1 LETKSRYEFR
11 KLVGVGDVSG
21 LCVFRFAFIRVNPR
35 LNFKLIHYQRTGA
48 LVAVLSLL
56 IGFAGCGVVERA
68 TRTPETDALLRAARA
83 GNADTV
89 KALLASPNVDVNASD
104 EHGNTPLIEA
114 ARFGHDEVV
123 AALLT
128 AKADVKAK
136 NDEGKTALMLAAE
149 GGHDETV
156 RVLTQ
161 AGAGR

>member
-1 LETKSRYEFR
+1 M
-11 KLVGVGDVSG
+11 
-21 LCVFRFAFIRVNPR
+21 FAV
-35 LNFKLIHYQRTGA
+35 Q
-48 LVAVLSLL
+48 
-56 IGFAGCGVVERA
+56 GCGTAKRA
-68 TRTPETDALLRAARA
+68 SRSSETDALLRAARA

-89 KALLASPNVDVNASD
+89 GTLLVSQNVDINGVD

-114 ARFGHDEVV
+114 ARFGHNDVV
-123 AALLT
+123 TVLLT
-128 AKADVKAK
+128 ARADTKVK